1 MNIKFR
7 ISPYAYPILFFGI
20 VICIGAF
27 LLHMDF
33 SLKKGPISW
42 VDAIFTATSAT
53 CVTGLVVVDTG
64 TFFSKIG
71 QIIILCLLQIGGLG
85 IMTITSLIFY
95 LWSRRISLTDRIAVG
110 QGLLHDPTFSLGSFL
125 IRVVVMTFSIEGIG
139 ALLLYLLSDQI
150 TPFSAIFHSISAFC
164 NAGFSLYKDSLIR
177 FKGDV
182 IVNFIIISLIVL
194 GGLGFSVLQ
203 ELCFYLINLKKRQ
216 RVRLSWH
223 TKVVLSTTFY
233 LIIGGALIIF
243 LAEYSG
249 NNLPNSSWDSLL
261 LCVFQSVTCRTAGFN
276 TVDIAHMTNVS
287 LFVMVML
294 MFIGG
299 APGSCAGGVKVTT
312 FRTILAFAKSQ
323 IFIKGKQAV
332 IGNYAVKNE
341 DLNKAVIL
349 FIFSI
354 GLIFFAMMI
363 LNITEGG
370 DVPHHI
376 ARGLFLEILFETVSA
391 FGTVGLS
398 MGLTP
403 NLTIVGKWVIILLMF
418 IGRLGPI
425 LFLSFIQYVQEEP
438 RFSWPEENILIG

>member
-164 NAGFSLYKDSLIR
+164 NAGFFCIKT
-177 FKGDV
+177 
-182 IVNFIIISLIVL
+182 VL
-194 GGLGFSVLQ
+194 
-203 ELCFYLINLKKRQ
+203 
-216 RVRLSWH
+216 
-223 TKVVLSTTFY
+223 
-233 LIIGGALIIF
+233 
-243 LAEYSG
+243 
-249 NNLPNSSWDSLL
+249 
-261 LCVFQSVTCRTAGFN
+261 
-276 TVDIAHMTNVS
+276 
-287 LFVMVML
+287 
-294 MFIGG
+294 
-299 APGSCAGGVKVTT
+299 
-312 FRTILAFAKSQ
+312 
-323 IFIKGKQAV
+323 
-332 IGNYAVKNE
+332 
-341 DLNKAVIL
+341 
-349 FIFSI
+349 
-354 GLIFFAMMI
+354 
-363 LNITEGG
+363 
-370 DVPHHI
+370 
-376 ARGLFLEILFETVSA
+376 
-391 FGTVGLS
+391 
-398 MGLTP
+398 
-403 NLTIVGKWVIILLMF
+403 
-418 IGRLGPI
+418 
-425 LFLSFIQYVQEEP
+425 
-438 RFSWPEENILIG
+438 